1 MPLQN
6 GIEIVGLIRA
16 LLRPLEAHTVDV
28 ADDDLQRLTVLFIH
42 GEQHSRDH
50 RHHHH
55 HCGGAGADA
64 ALEQEE
70 KRYADERAASEA
82 NELPFREIEQH
93 LGLYFG

>member
-16 LLRPLEAHTVDV
+16 LLRPLETHAVDV

-50 RHHHH
+50 HHHH
-55 HCGGAGADA
+55 HHGGGAGADA

-70 KRYADERAASEA
+70 KRYTDECAASEA
-82 NELPFREIEQH
+82 DKLPFREVE
-93 LGLYFG
+93 

>member
-6 GIEIVGLIRA
+6 GIEIVGLIRT
-16 LLRPLEAHTVDV
+16 LLRPLEAHAVDV

-42 GEQHSRDH
+42 GEQHGRD
-50 RHHHH
+50 HHHH
-55 HCGGAGADA
+55 HHHGGGAGADA

-82 NELPFREIEQH
+82 DELSFREVEQH
-93 LGLYFG
+93 LGFYFG